1 MSHVNPNWVAFVAL
15 LIWPGV
21 ALYLFSSLSF
31 SKATLWTILG
41 AYLLLPVG
49 AQIKFA
55 GVPAFDKD
63 SIPSL
68 TALICCV
75 VFAGRL
81 PKVFRGFGVAEVLI
95 LLLLVSPFITSM
107 LNTDPIHIGIT
118 VLPGVGPYDA
128 LSASVA
134 QFIFIIPFF
143 IGRQFFR
150 GPEDIT
156 EIFRIMVVAGLA
168 YSLPMLFEIRMSPQ
182 LHVWIYGYIPTDF
195 IQEVRD
201 GAYRPMVFLGHGL
214 LVAFFTMTATV
225 ASAALWRTQT
235 RAIRRLSPGGITT
248 YLSVLLVLC
257 RTASALIYYALL
269 VPLVRWAGPRLQIQ
283 VASVLVLIALT
294 YPLLRAAELVPTTSI
309 LEAAESVSPER
320 ADSLRTRF
328 ENEDQLLDRAWERPW
343 FGWGRFGR
351 SRAYNGWDGG
361 DSSVTDGHWI
371 ITMGTFGIVG
381 FVAEFGL
388 LGLAVF
394 RAAAALKFARTKWEG
409 EYLAAL
415 SLIVAIGM
423 IDLLPNSS
431 IRPWTWLL
439 VGALLGRAEALCSV
453 VRQRIPSGRLN
464 KAPMP
469 DLTGEALPESQRF
482 RARFKRI

>member
-1 MSHVNPNWVAFVAL
+1 
-15 LIWPGV
+15 
-21 ALYLFSSLSF
+21 
-31 SKATLWTILG
+31 
-41 AYLLLPVG
+41 
-49 AQIKFA
+49 
-55 GVPAFDKD
+55 
-63 SIPSL
+63 
-68 TALICCV
+68 
-75 VFAGRL
+75 
-81 PKVFRGFGVAEVLI
+81 
-95 LLLLVSPFITSM
+95 
-107 LNTDPIHIGIT
+107 
-118 VLPGVGPYDA
+118 
-128 LSASVA
+128 
-134 QFIFIIPFF
+134 
-143 IGRQFFR
+143 
-150 GPEDIT
+150 
-156 EIFRIMVVAGLA
+156 
-168 YSLPMLFEIRMSPQ
+168 
-182 LHVWIYGYIPTDF
+182 
-195 IQEVRD
+195 
-201 GAYRPMVFLGHGL
+201 MVFLGHGL

-235 RAIRRLSPGGITT
+235 RAIRRFAPGGVAA

-257 RTASALIYYALL
+257 RTASALIYAALL
-269 VPLVRWAGPRLQIQ
+269 VPLVRWARPRLQLQ

-309 LEAAESVSPER
+309 LEAAEFLSPER
-320 ADSLRTRF
+320 ANSLRTRF
-328 ENEDQLLDRAWERPW
+328 ENEDQLLDRAWQRPW

-361 DSSVTDGHWI
+361 DSSITDGHWI

-394 RAAAALKFARTKWEG
+394 RAAAALKFAQTKWER

-439 VGALLGRAEALCSV
+439 AGALLGRAEALCSV
-453 VRQRIPSGRLN
+453 VRQRIPSGGSN

-469 DLTGEALPESQRF
+469 DRAGEALPQRF
-482 RARFKRI
+482 GARFK